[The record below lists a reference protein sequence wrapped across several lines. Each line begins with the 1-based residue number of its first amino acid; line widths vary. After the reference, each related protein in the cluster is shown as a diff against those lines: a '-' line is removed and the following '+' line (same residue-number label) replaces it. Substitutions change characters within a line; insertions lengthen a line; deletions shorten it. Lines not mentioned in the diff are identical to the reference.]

1 MIYFRKVL
9 CLGIIFSFLEYKP
22 QLSKHKIDSL
32 QTDVFTKLL
41 RSGELKQIISQEKIC
56 LELARKQ
63 DYKKGKIR
71 GNINIAYALTLLKK
85 NKMSLDFLE
94 IAKKE
99 LEKEDD
105 DNLLAYLYFAYG
117 INYNSLNM
125 HSQAIR
131 SFDIAFAYAQ
141 KIEDKKLREK
151 RLYGIYD
158 WKRNSFQVLGMMDSV
173 YSNEKKC
180 MQSPMPMLF
189 ITIANRHFQKKN
201 IDSAEF
207 YINKANELLFKKEI
221 PIEGKANVLRAFG
234 KLYIR
239 KKQYAKAL
247 NYLFNSLEIT
257 TKANLRKR
265 NLESYELISEAYKG
279 LNDKEK
285 ENEYA
290 LKRSLLS
297 DSLRAEEQTVTN
309 TVVEKILDEE
319 LEKEKNNKF
328 YLYYVII
335 SIIIMSVV
343 AIYLISIELK
353 KRDKLK
359 DILIGQKIQ
368 ESQELKRKLTNVY
381 DELIQLAKN
390 SDPSFMNRFKELYP
404 EFCNHLTSKYS
415 QLNSNDLRLC
425 AFIKLNFSNKQIAE
439 YDNISLRTVESKKY
453 RLRKKLEL
461 SKEIDFNKWVL
472 EH

>member
-56 LELARKQ
+56 LEVARKQ

-173 YSNEKKC
+173 Y
-180 MQSPMPMLF
+180 
-189 ITIANRHFQKKN
+189 I
-201 IDSAEF
+201 F
-207 YINKANELLFKKEI
+207 YRPNVFL
-221 PIEGKANVLRAFG
+221 VLRF
-234 KLYIR
+234 
-239 KKQYAKAL
+239 
-247 NYLFNSLEIT
+247 
-257 TKANLRKR
+257 
-265 NLESYELISEAYKG
+265 
-279 LNDKEK
+279 
-285 ENEYA
+285 
-290 LKRSLLS
+290 
-297 DSLRAEEQTVTN
+297 
-309 TVVEKILDEE
+309 
-319 LEKEKNNKF
+319 
-328 YLYYVII
+328 
-335 SIIIMSVV
+335 
-343 AIYLISIELK
+343 
-353 KRDKLK
+353 
-359 DILIGQKIQ
+359 
-368 ESQELKRKLTNVY
+368 
-381 DELIQLAKN
+381 
-390 SDPSFMNRFKELYP
+390 
-404 EFCNHLTSKYS
+404 
-415 QLNSNDLRLC
+415 
-425 AFIKLNFSNKQIAE
+425 
-439 YDNISLRTVESKKY
+439 
-453 RLRKKLEL
+453 
-461 SKEIDFNKWVL
+461 
-472 EH
+472 

>member
-56 LELARKQ
+56 LEFARKQ

-131 SFDIAFAYAQ
+131 TFDIAFAYAQ

-158 WKRNSFQVLGMMDSV
+158 WKRTSFQVLGMMDSV

-189 ITIANRHFQKKN
+189 ITIANKHFQKKN

-207 YINKANELLFKKEI
+207 YI
-221 PIEGKANVLRAFG
+221 
-234 KLYIR
+234 
-239 KKQYAKAL
+239 
-247 NYLFNSLEIT
+247 
-257 TKANLRKR
+257 
-265 NLESYELISEAYKG
+265 KG
-279 LNDKEK
+279 
-285 ENEYA
+285 
-290 LKRSLLS
+290 
-297 DSLRAEEQTVTN
+297 
-309 TVVEKILDEE
+309 
-319 LEKEKNNKF
+319 
-328 YLYYVII
+328 
-335 SIIIMSVV
+335 
-343 AIYLISIELK
+343 
-353 KRDKLK
+353 
-359 DILIGQKIQ
+359 
-368 ESQELKRKLTNVY
+368 
-381 DELIQLAKN
+381 
-390 SDPSFMNRFKELYP
+390 
-404 EFCNHLTSKYS
+404 
-415 QLNSNDLRLC
+415 
-425 AFIKLNFSNKQIAE
+425 
-439 YDNISLRTVESKKY
+439 
-453 RLRKKLEL
+453 
-461 SKEIDFNKWVL
+461 
-472 EH
+472 